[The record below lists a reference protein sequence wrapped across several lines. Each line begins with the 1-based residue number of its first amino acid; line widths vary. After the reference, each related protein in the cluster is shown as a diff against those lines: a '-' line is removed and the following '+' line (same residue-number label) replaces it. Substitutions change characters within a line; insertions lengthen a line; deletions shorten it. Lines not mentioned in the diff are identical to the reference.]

1 MAQKKKAPVADMGAR
16 SPRLASLPPASAV
29 TSSLDVETLRQ
40 IVEILEASDVSKL
53 YWTKGDEKLVIRR
66 GVHTHATVAHT
77 PAPSGPVSVT
87 PVELVPRAAPVRP
100 ASETKA
106 PPAEEKKGTVMTSP
120 FVGTFYRS
128 PSPEQPAFVE
138 VGSVVKKGQ
147 VLCIV
152 EAMKL
157 MNEIEA
163 EVAGKVVEVL
173 VENGQPVEFG
183 QPLFRI
189 EPV

>member
-1 MAQKKKAPVADMGAR
+1 MDVDKLKAILAALQGTDVTRLDWADGQEHLTL
-16 SPRLASLPPASAV
+16 RLGHPPA
-29 TSSLDVETLRQ
+29 
-40 IVEILEASDVSKL
+40 
-53 YWTKGDEKLVIRR
+53 
-66 GVHTHATVAHT
+66 
-77 PAPSGPVSVT
+77 P
-87 PVELVPRAAPVRP
+87 AAPVHAP
-100 ASETKA
+100 PVAAQAA
-106 PPAEEKKGTVMTSP
+106 PPAQPSAPAASLLHAPPPPKATESDKKTFTVNSP

-128 PSPEQPAFVE
+128 ASPDSPSFVE

-163 EVAGKVVEVL
+163 DQAGRLTEL
-173 VENGQPVEFG
+173 LIQNGSPVEYG
-183 QPLFRI
+183 EPLFRF